1 MVAKFGMI
9 EARAVLELRSFS
21 LEPKTRSNY
30 AAGLLRFTQYC
41 DSRGIPEEE
50 RMPASEDLLSAF
62 ATVMAASKV
71 SQETLN
77 NWMSGLAAWHQI
89 NGLPWFGNGKPL
101 KMTKVAVG
109 KLAPVSS
116 RRPKRSPVTYE
127 HMVTLR
133 EGLNLRNSF
142 DVAVWAAA
150 TVAFWSCCRLGELL
164 VLSSNSFDNSRN
176 IAQSVPVTFKVLRG
190 GERTACFHIPW
201 SKSTHEKGAD
211 IVVTGNDE
219 SSDPFAALQHHMKV
233 NVGTSSA
240 QDIPLFAFRSAT
252 NEHTPLTKD
261 MFMRRCDEIWKKSNM
276 SSIKGHAF
284 RIGGATELLLRG
296 IHPDIVQ
303 VQGRWKSQAFL
314 EYWRKIETV
323 LPLFITNSFRASR
336 ASRLTRRMAVFNSH

>member
-1 MVAKFGMI
+1 
-9 EARAVLELRSFS
+9 
-21 LEPKTRSNY
+21 
-30 AAGLLRFTQYC
+30 
-41 DSRGIPEEE
+41 
-50 RMPASEDLLSAF
+50 MPASEDLLSAF

-101 KMTKVAVG
+101 RMTKVAVG
-109 KLAPVSS
+109 KLAPTSS
-116 RRPKRSPVTYE
+116 RHPKRSPVTYE
-127 HMVTLR
+127 HMVALR
-133 EGLNLRNSF
+133 EGLNLGNSF

-164 VLSSNSFDNSRN
+164 VISSNSFDSSRN
-176 IAQSVPVTFKVLRG
+176 VAQNASVTFKVLRH

-201 SKSTHEKGAD
+201 SKTTHEKGAD
-211 IVVTGNDE
+211 IIVTGNGE

-233 NVGTSSA
+233 NVGASS
-240 QDIPLFAFRSAT
+240 DPNIPLFAFRSTAT
-252 NEHTPLTKD
+252 KYTSLTKD
-261 MFMRRCDEIWKKSNM
+261 KFMRRCDEIWKKSGM

-323 LPLFITNSFRASR
+323 LPRFITNSFRSSS